1 MKCENDFFV
10 IIFGLYLSGFY
21 YSGLILSCLMNKEAY
36 SLGEYL
42 RLRRKEEGLPLRRVA
57 ALLDLDPSTLGK
69 IEKNTRRASEDMIP
83 RLAEIYS
90 EDPRDLYIMYH
101 SDLIIAS
108 IGGLDYSARI
118 LEATSNKLQTSKKQ
132 EP

>member
-1 MKCENDFFV
+1 
-10 IIFGLYLSGFY
+10 
-21 YSGLILSCLMNKEAY
+21 MNKPTY

-57 ALLDLDPSTLGK
+57 ARLDLDPSTLGK

-83 RLAEIYS
+83 KLAEIYS
-90 EDPRDLYIMYH
+90 EDPRELYIMYH
-101 SDLIIAS
+101 SDQIIAS
-108 IGGLDYSARI
+108 IGRLEYSARI
-118 LEATSNKLQTSKKQ
+118 LEATSYKLRTSKKQ